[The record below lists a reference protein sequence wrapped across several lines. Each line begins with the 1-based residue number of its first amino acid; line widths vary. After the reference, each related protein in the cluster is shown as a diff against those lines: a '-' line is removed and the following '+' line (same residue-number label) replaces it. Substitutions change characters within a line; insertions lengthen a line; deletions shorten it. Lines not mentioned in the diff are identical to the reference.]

1 MKYLKQKFWNTAKI
15 SWYFKGKYVYPS
27 VPASVK
33 PKVVHVERLLPRIRI
48 YFEPQSDLIR

>member
-15 SWYFKGKYVYPS
+15 SSYCKGKYVYPS